1 MKFKILILFITIFTI
16 STSASFAQ
24 EGETLANEILVGNST
39 TILLTIEGMAC
50 QEGCADKISSNLMET
65 EGVVSSDINFKNKSG
80 LITFDPSIITT
91 EEVKKIITDTKVK
104 DYSYSITSTKTIT
117 AINPQSN

>member
-24 EGETLANEILVGNST
+24 EGETLPNEILVGNST

-80 LITFDPSIITT
+80 LITFDPNIITL
-91 EEVKKIITDTKVK
+91 EEVKTIITDTKVK
-104 DYSYSITSTKTIT
+104 DYAYTITSTKTIT
-117 AINPQSN
+117 AVTPKNN

>member
-24 EGETLANEILVGNST
+24 EGETLPNEILVGNST